1 MVAACWDLDEGAYA
15 LGMRGAVFGLVYG
28 AHYLFR
34 KRWILKFPII
44 QVFFFGFFLFSS
56 LFSSSSCMY
65 TCNVLGEL
73 KKKIKAPI

>member
-44 QVFFFGFFLFSS
+44 QVFFLVFSC
-56 LFSSSSCMY
+56 FPPCFRAQAVCTPVMF
-65 TCNVLGEL
+65 
-73 KKKIKAPI
+73 